1 MNIVSAMVGMSIM
14 GAALPMVAQMSIQ
27 PSIAQKKA
35 ENFGVAEIIMNV
47 NCWLTVGFIF
57 LVKNVTSKSKCQ
69 KFSEL
74 EWFHLEPKC
83 HATYSR
89 LVMSSNNIFRFWK
102 LSQEKRVV
110 PYKI

>member
-1 MNIVSAMVGMSIM
+1 MYLLIC
-14 GAALPMVAQMSIQ
+14 P
-27 PSIAQKKA
+27 

-89 LVMSSNNIFRFWK
+89 LVMYSNNNFLVLEIKGR
-102 LSQEKRVV
+102 EK
-110 PYKI
+110 KILI